1 MNCMMCTLQNENC
14 YINRDTE
21 DGKEVKPL
29 YKLLNGTQI
38 QLKPQ

>member
-1 MNCMMCTLQNENC
+1 MCTLQNENC

-38 QLKPQ
+38 QLKP